1 MSSPLPC
8 IWTMFKCSRGIASKG
23 MIFTFVLPLI
33 DNNDD
38 DNFASWLSCP
48 TKKRQFDNDYD
59 DIFDNVVADDLV
71 RSNN

>member
-1 MSSPLPC
+1 
-8 IWTMFKCSRGIASKG
+8 

-48 TKKRQFDNDYD
+48 TKKRHFDNDYD